1 MKRRWKQ
8 NGAFA
13 DRIRRTASL
22 GTSLESEIGGA
33 ASFLRTALRWGLIA
47 TVLFASASWT
57 VAQGQLPPPPM
68 PVDPTPLV
76 ELITAHERET
86 LASAAPDPRKQVEVL
101 LEIASAHVEA
111 GHNAIKESDYR
122 KAERELDIYN
132 KATAQ
137 AVTLA
142 LAQEKGRRGLAKKV
156 EQNLYK
162 QLRTLELIE
171 RLFPPERAVFPEAAL
186 KQAKQLRIRAL
197 NAAFDSGEVLEDPN
211 KEKGKAGSPP
221 SVSRNDSEGGAPQ
234 VYRFLGRVAQR
245 AASTAAVDYL
255 TEEEDDHVREAQNAD
270 DRIKVFMKIAD
281 RRLQALT
288 GVAAPAPTDKKALK
302 KAEDEA
308 REWGPLPQV
317 GRTDL
322 LKHYSKA
329 IEEAVAKLED
339 AHERNPK
346 SATIPKALAL
356 LRDATERHL
365 QLLKLQEAQVK
376 DESERDAL
384 KGAIGQAE
392 WANKGAREGLKEP
405 K

>member
-1 MKRRWKQ
+1 MRRPLKQ
-8 NGAFA
+8 KGPFA
-13 DRIRRTASL
+13 DRITGNAE
-22 GTSLESEIGGA
+22 LETRNARAGSPA
-33 ASFLRTALRWGLIA
+33 RLLRMPLRSALIA
-47 TVLFASASWT
+47 GVLVVSASWT
-57 VAQGQLPPPPM
+57 CAQIPAPPM

-76 ELITAHERET
+76 ELITVHERES
-86 LASAAPDPRKQVEVL
+86 LANAASDPKKQVEIL
-101 LEIASAHVEA
+101 LDLATAHIDVA
-111 GHNAIKESDYR
+111 HNAIKESDYR
-122 KAERELDIYN
+122 KAERELDVYN

-137 AVTLA
+137 AVTIA
-142 LAQEKGRRGLAKKV
+142 LAQQKGRRGLAKKV
-156 EQNLYK
+156 EQHLYK
-162 QLRTLELIE
+162 HLRTLELIE
-171 RLFPPERAVFPEAAL
+171 RLFPVERAMFPEAAL

-197 NAAFDSGEVLEDPN
+197 NAAFDSGEVLDDPN
-211 KEKGKAGSPP
+211 KEKGKVSSPP
-221 SVSRNDSEGGAPQ
+221 DAARNDSDAATGRA
-234 VYRFLGRVAQR
+234 YRFVGRLTQR

-288 GVAAPAPTDKKALK
+288 GVVTPAPTDKKALK

-317 GRTDL
+317 GKADL
-322 LKHYSKA
+322 LKHYAKA

-346 SATIPKALAL
+346 STAIPKALAL

-365 QLLKLQEAQVK
+365 QVLKQQEAQVK

>member
-1 MKRRWKQ
+1 MKRQWKQ
-8 NGAFA
+8 KRGFA
-13 DRIRRTASL
+13 DRITRNAKL
-22 GTSLESEIGGA
+22 GTRNGRGGGWPEG
-33 ASFLRTALRWGLIA
+33 FLRMPLMSVMIVGLLA
-47 TVLFASASWT
+47 ASASSS
-57 VAQGQLPPPPM
+57 VRQGQLPPPM

-76 ELITAHERET
+76 ELITVHERESLG
-86 LASAAPDPRKQVEVL
+86 LAASDPRKQVEIL
-101 LEIASAHVEA
+101 LDLSSAHLDA
-111 GHNAIKESDYR
+111 AHNAIKESDYR

-137 AVTLA
+137 AVTVA

-156 EQNLYK
+156 EQHLYK
-162 QLRTLELIE
+162 HLRTLELIE
-171 RLFPPERAVFPEAAL
+171 RLFPAERAMFPEAAL
-186 KQAKQLRIRAL
+186 KKAKQLRVRAL
-197 NAAFDSGEVLEDPN
+197 NAAFDSGEVLDDPN
-211 KEKGKAGSPP
+211 KEKGKVSNPP
-221 SVSRNDSEGGAPQ
+221 GEARYDSGAATRQATRLMGG
-234 VYRFLGRVAQR
+234 VVQR

-255 TEEEDDHVREAQNAD
+255 NEEEDDHVREAQAAD

-281 RRLQALT
+281 RRLQALS
-288 GVAAPAPTDKKALK
+288 GPAAPAPADKKAQK

-317 GRTDL
+317 GRAEL

-346 SATIPKALAL
+346 STAIPKALAL

-365 QLLKLQEAQVK
+365 QVLRPLETQVK
-376 DESERDAL
+376 DESEREAL
-384 KGAIGQAE
+384 KGAIEQAE